1 MFSNK
6 SSKQKSEA
14 LRKILDRKGIISMPG
29 CFDALSAKLIERE
42 GIEVGF
48 MSGFSVSSTKL
59 GMPDTGLISFSEM
72 LEQVKNISNATSI
85 PFIFDGDTGGIKE
98 HFQFTVRTLERLGV
112 SAVIIENKND
122 IYEDIEEAIK
132 KAPEEEK

>member
-6 SSKQKSEA
+6 NSKKKSEV
-14 LRKILDRKGIISMPG
+14 LKKILDKKGIISMPG

-59 GMPDTGLISFSEM
+59 GMPDTGLISFAEM

-85 PFIFDGDTGGIKE
+85 PFIFDGDTGYGNS
-98 HFQFTVRTLERLGV
+98 VNV
-112 SAVIIENKND
+112 
-122 IYEDIEEAIK
+122 
-132 KAPEEEK
+132 

>member
-6 SSKQKSEA
+6 NSKQKSEA
-14 LRKILDRKGIISMPG
+14 LKKILDREGIISMPG

-59 GMPDTGLISFSEM
+59 GMPDTGLISFAEIIVS
-72 LEQVKNISNATSI
+72 
-85 PFIFDGDTGGIKE
+85 FI
-98 HFQFTVRTLERLGV
+98 RLQ
-112 SAVIIENKND
+112 
-122 IYEDIEEAIK
+122 
-132 KAPEEEK
+132 